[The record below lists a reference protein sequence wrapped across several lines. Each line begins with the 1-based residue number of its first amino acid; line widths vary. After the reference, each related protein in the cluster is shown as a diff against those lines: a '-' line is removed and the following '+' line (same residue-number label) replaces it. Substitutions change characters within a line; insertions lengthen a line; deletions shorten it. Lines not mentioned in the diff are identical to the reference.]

1 LSTVLVPA
9 SCARDGWR
17 ALLLAAVAAA
27 VASTLV
33 QSLLWWGFTSASP
46 RLLLSRD
53 ARLTAAIV
61 MGRTVLPLS
70 GTFDPMVWLVAA
82 LIHSMLSIV
91 YAALIVYP
99 ASRFGLV
106 VSIIIGT
113 AAGVVIYIVNLYGF
127 TMIFPWFVQSRGGI
141 TLLAH
146 VVFGM
151 TLTGTYTALRA
162 VRRSPARF
170 D

>member
-1 LSTVLVPA
+1 
-9 SCARDGWR
+9 
-17 ALLLAAVAAA
+17 
-27 VASTLV
+27 V
-33 QSLLWWGFTSASP
+33 QSLLWWRFTSASP
-46 RLLLSRD
+46 WLLLSRD

-82 LIHSMLSIV
+82 LVHSMLSIV

-99 ASRFGLV
+99 ASRLGLV

-127 TMIFPWFVQSRGGI
+127 TMIFRGSS
-141 TLLAH
+141 
-146 VVFGM
+146 
-151 TLTGTYTALRA
+151 
-162 VRRSPARF
+162 SPAVALHCLPMSYSE
-170 D
+170 